1 MKCRHPLSRV
11 LLAAFFLFA
20 ALPAPALIMV
30 GVGNDP
36 VNDAGWPLGAL
47 DVANLKSRVG
57 WWEGPPFGGGE
68 WCFMYRGDTA
78 KLEEAIKAFSAVR
91 APSLQIV
98 LHRGPMN
105 SQFLGNQ
112 KNAAAADT
120 HYDWSF
126 TVWRPESWH
135 RLYNDPR
142 STFAADQPNFRKP
155 VDPPRLDVYLTDK
168 LDWKKIT
175 VPQGVQLIDDRGA
188 GAAKPGAGCAL
199 RGDVFDMATGKP
211 VAGAQVRI
219 ERQAKDGKWEKLATA
234 TVNATGRYEAL
245 FAPGRCRIVASAQGY
260 APRMVAY
267 QEFKDGDARKQ
278 VIELAPATRLTGTV
292 TDPDAKPLAGVQVS
306 ATNTMGIDGRGY
318 PPPDRVQV
326 KTDANGRFTLDD
338 LPTGYTQLWVVSPG
352 WYHTDTLKLYA
363 SPEPKGVALKMVATG
378 TIKGKVVDARGQAV
392 TGGTISVSPP
402 GDPIGKW
409 GGSMNLAADGTF
421 EFDQVPP
428 GPYTVSTQPQY
439 PGARPDPNAKEIRVE
454 SHKTVEVTVK
464 R

>member
-1 MKCRHPLSRV
+1 MKCHHPLSR
-11 LLAAFFLFA
+11 LLFA
-20 ALPAPALIMV
+20 ALFLFGAFPAPALIMV

-36 VNDAGWPLGAL
+36 VSDAGWPAGAI

-57 WWEGPPFGGGE
+57 WWEGPPFGGGQ

-78 KLEEAIKAFSAVR
+78 KLEETIKAFAAVR

-98 LHRGPMN
+98 LHRGPTN
-105 SQFLGNQ
+105 SPFLGNQ
-112 KNAAAADT
+112 KNGAADT

-175 VPQGVQLIDDRGA
+175 VPEGVQLVDDRGA
-188 GAAKPGAGCAL
+188 DGPKPASGCAL

-211 VAGAQVRI
+211 VIGAQVTV
-219 ERQAKDGKWEKLATA
+219 ERQDKQGAWEKLGTG

-245 FAPGRCRIVASAQGY
+245 FAPGQCRIVATATGY
-260 APRMVAY
+260 APRMVGY
-267 QEFKDGDARKQ
+267 QEFKEGDARKQ
-278 VIELAPATRLTGTV
+278 VIELCAATKLAGTV
-292 TDPDAKPLAGVQVS
+292 TDAEGKPLAGVQVS

-318 PPPDRVQV
+318 PPPDRAQV
-326 KTDANGRFTLDD
+326 KTDASGRFTLDE
-338 LPTGYTQLWVVSPG
+338 LPAGFTQLWAVAPG
-352 WYHTDTLKLYA
+352 WYHTEPFKLYA
-363 SPEPKGVALKMVATG
+363 SPDPKGVALKMMATG
-378 TIKGKVVDARGQAV
+378 KIKGRVVDAKGQAV
-392 TGGTISVSPP
+392 TGGTISVAPP
-402 GDPIGKW
+402 GDPVGKW
-409 GGSMNLAADGTF
+409 GGSMNLGADGSF
-421 EFDQVPP
+421 EFKDVPP

-439 PGARPDPNAKEIRVE
+439 PGAKPDPNAQQIKVE
-454 SHKTVEVTVK
+454 SRKTVEVTVK